1 MVVPEQLMIERQ
13 AGRVF
18 KGWKEGKIYFA
29 PTYKYKPNTDSYA
42 GETTKSK
49 KKRRTPAWY

>member
-1 MVVPEQLMIERQ
+1 MERA

-18 KGWKEGKIYFA
+18 SGFQEGQIFFA
-29 PTYKYKPNTDSYA
+29 PTYKYSQNSDAYA

-49 KKRRTPAWY
+49 RKRRTPAWY

>member
-1 MVVPEQLMIERQ
+1 MVIPGQLMIERQ

-18 KGWKEGKIYFA
+18 KGWEEGKIYFA
-29 PTYKYKPNTDSYA
+29 PTYKYKPNTDTYA

-49 KKRRTPAWY
+49 KKRRTPAW